1 MAAILMRL
9 AAEPAVLQHS
19 ALSFRGRVGEGV
31 KHVPPPSQMVR
42 DHPRLIAL
50 TNYANLGERGM
61 MPRQDITDNNIRLNG
76 GVFTGIEK
84 LFY

>member
-9 AAEPAVLQHS
+9 AAEPAVLQHTQRCPS
-19 ALSFRGRVGEGV
+19 EAGLGEGV

-50 TNYANLGERGM
+50 TNHANLGERGM
-61 MPRQDITDNNIRLNG
+61 MPRHS
-76 GVFTGIEK
+76 K
-84 LFY
+84 